1 MATLR
6 ADADVLKC
14 SANINFHECQLST
27 LSNNAL
33 ATWGTEHS
41 GDLDYRVELARRIAC
56 TFNNAEQLIIFDDI
70 TIQILSLRSDSFAN
84 FRGFDRSLLP
94 ALWLS
99 TGFRLGGRILV
110 YAPPNSV
117 ELHAYLKLKYLI
129 EQHLQR
135 VIRIEILYEHLN
147 GNLIELIQLFQD
159 KPEQYKT
166 LCEEFAQQTSKA
178 LYPKYHIDMLK
189 RNMEIIT
196 KDVQQSFVF
205 PYDMT
210 ELHRSEL
217 QKYSD
222 RLSLPDISNND
233 KARHHFFLKSKG
245 FADLPRLIAV
255 SVDGSLINTY
265 EEYTNVIKR
274 PNIYETVNS
283 PRNIEIFAQA
293 IIEAIN
299 QLKHRFNL
307 SAFVKLSSSGAGG
320 WSSMSPSVHSI
331 IYDLE
336 KDQQERLVY
345 LQQYIRATITDEL
358 LPEMAVVEELIEP
371 EKRPGDIDADYTVC
385 GFVLSGTFFP
395 TSINL
400 CGTENGAYIE
410 QWTSSLPT
418 GMHDSLASWSK
429 MFRIYSQ
436 MVDLEAT
443 EFGYRNGIYAGDL
456 FITKDAQLKQ
466 RDWNIR
472 RGGRSSPETLII
484 FGMPNYET
492 KVTLHM
498 RDLGLDGKMNNLEL
512 FQTYTHICAQLSKDY
527 GIYTFSSPFGYFGKS
542 SDHGDTLKFQ
552 LLIHPKFLVQLDENG
567 EKNHL
572 NRRQHRKKVIEL
584 VKSTAMKILPSG
596 LVEY

>member
-1 MATLR
+1 MVTLR
-6 ADADVLKC
+6 ADVDVLKC
-14 SANINFHECQLST
+14 NSNINFHERHLST
-27 LSNNAL
+27 LSNN
-33 ATWGTEHS
+33 
-41 GDLDYRVELARRIAC
+41 ELAAW
-56 TFNNAEQLIIFDDI
+56 EQLIIFDGI
-70 TIQILSLRSDSFAN
+70 TIQILESEPGSFAN

-99 TGFRLGGRILV
+99 TGFRLGSRILV

-135 VIRIEILYEHLN
+135 IIRIEILYEHLN
-147 GNLIELIQLFQD
+147 GNLIELIQLFED

-166 LCEEFAQQTSKA
+166 LCEEIAQQTPKD

-189 RNMEIIT
+189 RNMEVIT

-210 ELHRSEL
+210 ELHRREL

-233 KARHHFFLKSKG
+233 KAQHHFFLKSKG
-245 FADLPRLIAV
+245 FTDLPRLIAV
-255 SVDGSLINTY
+255 SVDDSLIDTY

-274 PNIYETVNS
+274 RNIYQTINS

-307 SAFVKLSSSGAGG
+307 PAFVKLDSSGAGG
-320 WSSMSPSVHSI
+320 WSSMSPSVHPT
-331 IYDLE
+331 IYDFE

-358 LPEMAVVEELIEP
+358 LPQMAVVEELIEP

-400 CGTENGAYIE
+400 CGTENGAYWI
-410 QWTSSLPT
+410 SSLPI

-498 RDLGLDGKMNNLEL
+498 SDLGLDGKMNNLEL

-527 GIYTFSSPFGYFGKS
+527 GIYTFSSPFGYYGKS

-567 EKNHL
+567 EKKTSRKASTSRKS
-572 NRRQHRKKVIEL
+572 NR
-584 VKSTAMKILPSG
+584 TC
-596 LVEY
+596 